1 MYTFFEQIFR
11 KIKEIQPVSTT
22 GALAHTYYWLT
33 SFGSGDLVFR
43 NPNFRAPKEHAPDL
57 SEGIAIYCTHGTA
70 DQAGAF
76 DRIAQRL
83 IAAGLP
89 ELVSSIHLVSFD
101 SRYQGKGINY
111 FSSQLAEK
119 IKKNGHKHVILIG
132 HSRGCLVNT
141 YAAERY
147 LPEAGIHVERV
158 INLCGPFGGSDLA
171 IDPLSRVSTSVEQ
184 MQVNSTFLKKLGAKV
199 MQSKA
204 IYNFFAA
211 AQDWIVRP
219 AFSYVVDYVKKNPKA
234 LVELDRHGH
243 LSIMSSYRVVGFIRD
258 YIIESCNALLSPVSR
273 TDKKEIDKNSDE
285 EVVAKMKEE
294 LDDSDFIFVD
304 KDEVEDDLLLAT
316 KKEGH
321 KIVEESDDEGGYV
334 LIDNKEIEDSSS
346 STSPRF

>member
-1 MYTFFEQIFR
+1 MYSFFEQIFR

-33 SFGSGDLVFR
+33 SFGSGDLVFH
-43 NPNFRAPKEHAPDL
+43 NPNFKVPKDIALDL
-57 SEGIAIYCTHGTA
+57 SEGVAIYCTHGTA

-141 YAAERY
+141 YAAEQY
-147 LPEAGIHVERV
+147 LSEEGIHVERV

-171 IDPLSRVSTSVEQ
+171 IDPISRVSTSVEQ

-211 AQDWIVRP
+211 AEDWIVRP
-219 AFSYVVDYVKKNPKA
+219 ALSYVVDYVKKNPKS

-243 LSIMSSYRVVGFIRD
+243 LSIMSSHRVVDFIRD
-258 YIIESCNALLSPVSR
+258 YIIESCAALVSSVSG
-273 TDKKEIDKNSDE
+273 THKKEVEQNADE
-285 EVVAKMKEE
+285 EVVAMVDKE
-294 LDDSDFIFVD
+294 LDDSDFIFVG
-304 KDEVEDDLLLAT
+304 KDEVEDELLQ
-316 KKEGH
+316 GSH
-321 KIVEESDDEGGYV
+321 RIVEKSDDEEGYV
-334 LIDNKEIEDSSS
+334 LIDNKEIDEASS